1 MLYYLSRHVSKGNMN
16 CSSDI
21 LFYTVYSITSQY
33 VISGRYLQN
42 VKYTGDLT
50 VTTTVWLL
58 LIWFSAIS
66 IHFFDH
72 HSYRRFDHF

>member
-50 VTTTVWLL
+50 VTTTV
-58 LIWFSAIS
+58 
-66 IHFFDH
+66 
-72 HSYRRFDHF
+72 